1 MSGTAMEYAAYI
13 PGGALLLPAL
23 TAGRLRRPRSAPA
36 EAADKRAVPCDAPT
50 VPGYLGKRTPY
61 TIPSR
66 PGKGKRRAWCAS
78 AGFYEAAEVGE
89 RGSLTWQGARLVG
102 FERED
107 A

>member
-50 VPGYLGKRTPY
+50 VPGYLGKRTHIRSLPG
-61 TIPSR
+61 PGRGNGAPGVPPPASMKR
-66 PGKGKRRAWCAS
+66 PRSGNGGR
-78 AGFYEAAEVGE
+78 
-89 RGSLTWQGARLVG
+89 
-102 FERED
+102 
-107 A
+107 